1 MIIYLVGISCVG
13 NTTIGRM
20 LAKKLDFSFYG
31 LDLIIGRKYQFMKHS
46 GSSGFSAGI
55 TKLVK

>member
-1 MIIYLVGISCVG
+1 MLVW
-13 NTTIGRM
+13 
-20 LAKKLDFSFYG
+20 KLGFSFYG